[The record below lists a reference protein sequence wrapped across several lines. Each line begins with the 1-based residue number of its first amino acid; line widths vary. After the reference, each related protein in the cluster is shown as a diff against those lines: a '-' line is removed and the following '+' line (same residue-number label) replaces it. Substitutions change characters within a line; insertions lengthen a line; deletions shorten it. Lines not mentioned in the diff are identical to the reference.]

1 MILKTAMTLD
11 GKIASY
17 TGDSKWITNEKSRE
31 LVHKLRSEMMG
42 IVAGIGTVKSDD
54 PMLNCRLSSQQT
66 TDNRQQTLS
75 TVSVRQPIRIIVDT
89 KASIPLESQ
98 IVKTAKEYRT
108 ILAVGNCQSVVG
120 DLDKLKSYG
129 VEILSCKE
137 KDSHV
142 DINDLMAKLG
152 AIGIDSLLLEGGS
165 CLNAAF
171 LQSNCVDEVY
181 AFIAPKII
189 GGEHSKSP
197 IGGKGIELMRNAI
210 TLKDTEIEQIGS
222 DVLIKCKVW
231 NSI

>member
-1 MILKTAMTLD
+1 
-11 GKIASY
+11 
-17 TGDSKWITNEKSRE
+17 
-31 LVHKLRSEMMG
+31 
-42 IVAGIGTVKSDD
+42 
-54 PMLNCRLSSQQT
+54 
-66 TDNRQQTLS
+66 
-75 TVSVRQPIRIIVDT
+75 
-89 KASIPLESQ
+89 
-98 IVKTAKEYRT
+98 
-108 ILAVGNCQSVVG
+108 
-120 DLDKLKSYG
+120 
-129 VEILSCKE
+129 
-137 KDSHV
+137 
-142 DINDLMAKLG
+142 MAKLG

>member
-1 MILKTAMTLD
+1 MTLD

-165 CLNAAF
+165 SLNAAF